1 MSSSLTYRDVIWWM
15 MEAPND
21 LAKKYNFIT
30 FIILSNHGIQQK
42 FLQINKTDFKV
53 YRSMSVHFY
62 KILRVDI
69 SGLQMMKNFFHKH
82 RLHFLLIFEYAF
94 ICFTF
99 LHLFLQLLKLWC
111 FRFHMCLLS
120 SVTFWYHLFLKDHVW
135 FLYCSLKVGKS
146 NVFSF
151 VGWQSL
157 LGK

>member
-1 MSSSLTYRDVIWWM
+1 MASSLTYRDVIWWM

-62 KILRVDI
+62 NYVLTFLVYKWWKTFSI
-69 SGLQMMKNFFHKH
+69 STDYISYWYLNTLSFVSLFS
-82 RLHFLLIFEYAF
+82 
-94 ICFTF
+94 ICFCNY
-99 LHLFLQLLKLWC
+99 LNYGASDS
-111 FRFHMCLLS
+111 MCLLS